1 MLSEIREKLREVN
14 ERVLNHQFV
23 KLAEEG
29 RLPLEKVEL
38 FYSQQWYIVNYD
50 VRSLA
55 VMFSRAREQD
65 ELDFFMGIIQ
75 GDYRGLQVL
84 RRVAR
89 NDVPPISSVV
99 AYTHYMSW
107 LANYANP
114 GEQVL
119 ALVVNLPVW
128 SENCRRLAKA
138 LKGRANTEFLELFA
152 DVKVD
157 EGTAEGIISRYQ
169 GRYLEVARTIQAYEL
184 SFWDGLLGDG
194 AQLPP

>member
-1 MLSEIREKLREVN
+1 MLSEIRKELRDVN
-14 ERVLNHQFV
+14 VRVLNHEFV

-29 RLPLEKVEL
+29 KLPMERMEL

-55 VMFSRAREQD
+55 LMLSRAREPD
-65 ELDFFMGIIQ
+65 ELDFFFGVIQ
-75 GDYRGLQVL
+75 GDYQGLRILNV
-84 RRVAR
+84 VAR
-89 NDVPPISSVV
+89 KDVKPIPSAVV
-99 AYTHYMSW
+99 YTHYMSW

-138 LKGRANTEFLELFA
+138 FKGKLDTKFLELFA
-152 DVKVD
+152 GVEVD
-157 EGTAEGIISRYQ
+157 EGLAERIISRYQ
-169 GRYLEVARTIQAYEL
+169 GQYMEIARTIQAYEL
-184 SFWDGLLGDG
+184 AFWDSLL
-194 AQLPP
+194 QEKE